1 MKTSTLKQTAGWFL
15 GTIAIASLT
24 TSCNH
29 TMPPQ
34 TTAPNAATTPA
45 MAPMDHSQM
54 GGMNHSAMDSG
65 PADADYDLRFI
76 DGMTP
81 HHDGA
86 IVMAQAVM
94 QQSQRPELKKLA
106 EGVIRSQTQETTKMQ
121 QWRSTWYPKAAATPM
136 AWHSEMKHMMPMSE
150 PQIKSMRMD
159 MDLGKADANFDR
171 RFLDA
176 MIPHHEGAIVMA
188 QDALKKTKRPEVQK
202 LAKEIIAAQQVEIDQ
217 MKQWRKDWYGK

>member
-1 MKTSTLKQTAGWFL
+1 MKTSTLKPVAGLFL
-15 GTIAIASLT
+15 GTIVIASLT

-34 TTAPNAATTPA
+34 TTTPNAATPPT
-45 MAPMDHSQM
+45 MAPMDH
-54 GGMNHSAMDSG
+54 GGMNHSTMDSG
-65 PADADYDLRFI
+65 PADADYDLRWI

-106 EGVIRSQTQETTKMQ
+106 ESIIRSQTQETTKMQ

-136 AWHSEMKHMMPMSE
+136 AWHTAMNHMMPMSE
-150 PQIKSMRMD
+150 SQIKSMRMD
-159 MDLGKADANFDR
+159 VDLGKADADFDR

-188 QDALKKTKRPEVQK
+188 QDALKKTKRPEVQQ

-217 MKQWRKDWYGK
+217 MKQWRQAWYGK

>member
-1 MKTSTLKQTAGWFL
+1 MKISTLKQTAGWFL
-15 GTIAIASLT
+15 GTIAIAGLT

-34 TTAPNAATTPA
+34 TTAPNAPTAPA
-45 MAPMDHSQM
+45 MAPTDHSQM

-65 PADADYDLRFI
+65 PADADYDLRFM

-106 EGVIRSQTQETTKMQ
+106 ESVIRSQTQETTKMQ

-136 AWHSEMKHMMPMSE
+136 AWSPAMKHMMPMSAE
-150 PQIKSMRMD
+150 QIKSMRMD
-159 MDLGKADANFDR
+159 VDLGKADADFDR

-202 LAKEIIAAQQVEIDQ
+202 LAKEMIAAQQVEIDQ
-217 MKQWRKDWYGK
+217 MKQWRKAWYGK